1 MNMDEEPVR
10 FAVTPW
16 RHRAELLQ
24 LRTDLYRRGEGAVDA
39 RAAAV
44 NKVGYLDP
52 PSPGTTNQK
61 KEKEDGKRRRVE
73 KRERAEW
80 TKGLTVGG

>member
-16 RHRAELLQ
+16 RYRAELLQ

-52 PSPGTTNQK
+52 LPP
-61 KEKEDGKRRRVE
+61 EPPRRRKRREIGRD
-73 KRERAEW
+73 AE
-80 TKGLTVGG
+80 

>member
-24 LRTDLYRRGEGAVDA
+24 LRTDLYRRGEGAGDA

-44 NKVGYLDP
+44 NKVG
-52 PSPGTTNQK
+52 
-61 KEKEDGKRRRVE
+61 
-73 KRERAEW
+73 
-80 TKGLTVGG
+80 